1 MVVSFFFYK
10 QKTAYEVRISDG
22 SADVCSSD
30 LRTTRTVL
38 QLARMAAVSGLV
50 ALTLGI
56 AKDARAV
63 DWRTVTAPAATD
75 RLEAQAPVLSAG
87 GGATRDTAPGPA
99 EYREPRSEEH
109 TSELQSLMRNS
120 YAVFCLQKKKKE

>member
-1 MVVSFFFYK
+1 M
-10 QKTAYEVRISDG
+10 SDW
-22 SADVCSSD
+22 SSDVCSSD
-30 LRTTRTVL
+30 L
-38 QLARMAAVSGLV
+38 LARMAAVSGLV

-99 EYREPRSEEH
+99 EYREPSFDYGL
-109 TSELQSLMRNS
+109 TV
-120 YAVFCLQKKKKE
+120 YAGKSATNGERKSTRLHSSH